1 MISRFKVEV
10 LRRHILGQK
19 EGSKKPFA
27 FRPKFGFHLAVV
39 DELESMGFIEVV
51 REEDR
56 FLGTSITPKGV
67 LGFLRAVGNT
77 VGKKSGRDY
86 FRDFINRN
94 PSFLGKCGPI
104 QRVRVEKYLLLGF
117 MPPLRNPSALEGM
130 SKETT
135 P

>member
-1 MISRFKVEV
+1 MLSRFKVEV

-51 REEDR
+51 RGEDR

-67 LGFLRAVGNT
+67 LGFLREVGST
-77 VGKKSGRDY
+77 VGKNSGRDY

-94 PSFLGKCGPI
+94 PSFLDKCGPI

>member
-19 EGSKKPFA
+19 EASKKPFA

-51 REEDR
+51 RGEDC
-56 FLGTSITPKGV
+56 FLSTSITPKGV

-77 VGKKSGRDY
+77 VGKKSKRDY
-86 FRDFINRN
+86 FRDFINKN
-94 PSFLGKCGPI
+94 PSFLDKCGPI
-104 QRVRVEKYLLLGF
+104 QRRRLEKYLVLGY
-117 MPPLRNPSALEGM
+117 MPPLRNPSPPE
-130 SKETT
+130 
-135 P
+135 